1 MKSKSGRVQ
10 TRHLPGASLAASLL
24 LLSSASAG
32 PPFITDDPEPVDYL
46 HWELYT
52 FSLGTHAM
60 RDTSGVV
67 PPSCDCNYGV
77 LPNVHMQTSSANL
90 TGARKICDCF
100 RSMAYQ
106 KLRRD
111 VLAPLRI

>member
-1 MKSKSGRVQ
+1 MLRKTKRNEGPLMKSKSGRVQ
-10 TRHLPGASLAASLL
+10 TRHLPGASLAAFLL

-60 RDTSGVV
+60 RDTSGVA
-67 PPSCDCNYGV
+67 PSCDCNYGG
-77 LPNVHMQTSSANL
+77 LPN
-90 TGARKICDCF
+90 
-100 RSMAYQ
+100 
-106 KLRRD
+106 
-111 VLAPLRI
+111 